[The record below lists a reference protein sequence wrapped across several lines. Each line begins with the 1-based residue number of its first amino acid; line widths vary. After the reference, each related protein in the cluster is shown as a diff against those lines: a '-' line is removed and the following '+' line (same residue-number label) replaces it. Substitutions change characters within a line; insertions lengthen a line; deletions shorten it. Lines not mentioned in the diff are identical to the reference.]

1 MKRKSLFLIF
11 ALVQTFV
18 GIAQESIIENN
29 TIIDSG
35 FHYTR
40 YTTLPINNLPL
51 KFIDKELDNV
61 RHVNKIYAIEDGFY
75 QQLSTDGS
83 PHKPLMFLMPELN
96 SFNFQPG
103 IYDAL
108 IFKRENIKFYNVY
121 KPYSELRYSNTLGS
135 SRYFS
140 VIHAQ
145 NVYKNLQIGFE
156 YDVNYTDGMFDKSQ
170 VTNQFFNAT
179 ARYKNQNETYEGY
192 LGFIRNRAMQ
202 TESGGLKSDSSFAV
216 QEYSTLAAYPVNISS
231 AYSKFKSADAFLSQK
246 VSIGKLIKDSS
257 LLKNLYLVHDLSYFS
272 NNRIYNDQFASEG
285 YYQNIYF
292 DSLST
297 KDSLATRRIQNIITL
312 KNESIIPFSFG
323 LKHDYVVFSD
333 TTNKERSSNFTPF
346 FMLGID
352 VKQFKLGFDAE
363 YIISNSR
370 YNKDFQIGG
379 NIIYKDLYANISL
392 MNKSVEYFFIHH
404 QTNNFKWDNDF
415 NKTNILNINIGYA
428 FKKYLK
434 VNLAYFNLD
443 DLVYINENL
452 SPEQATSVSNLIKAS
467 ILHNIKLGMF
477 NFNGVMSIQ
486 KLSSDK
492 AIRLPLFQTKQS
504 FYINFKMFGKKLDTQ
519 LGIDLR
525 YNTLYQA
532 DNYIPAMGTFA
543 QQNQTK
549 IGNYLFT
556 DLFAQFQIER
566 VKIFVSLSHP
576 YAGLF
581 NYNYYNTPHYPAES
595 LNFRFGVSWMFFD

>member
-532 DNYIPAMGTFA
+532 DNYIPAMGAFA

>member
-443 DLVYINENL
+443 NLVYINENL
-452 SPEQATSVSNLIKAS
+452 SPEQATSASNLIKAS

-486 KLSSDK
+486 KLSSDE

-532 DNYIPAMGTFA
+532 DNYIPAMGAFA

>member
-257 LLKNLYLVHDLSYFS
+257 FLKDLYLVHDLSYFS

-370 YNKDFQIGG
+370 YNKDYQIGG

-443 DLVYINENL
+443 NLVYINENL
-452 SPEQATSVSNLIKAS
+452 SPEQATSASNLIKAS

-581 NYNYYNTPHYPAES
+581 NYNYYNTPHYPAEN
-595 LNFRFGVSWMFFD
+595 LNLRFGVSWMFFD

>member
-1 MKRKSLFLIF
+1 LKRKSIFLVL
-11 ALVQTFV
+11 ALIQTFV
-18 GIAQESIIENN
+18 GLAQESIIENN

-35 FHYTR
+35 LHYTR

-51 KFIDKELDNV
+51 KFIDKDLDNV
-61 RHVNKIYAIEDGFY
+61 RHVNKINAIEDMFY

-83 PHKPLMFLMPELN
+83 VHKPLMFLMPELN

-140 VIHAQ
+140 VNHAQ
-145 NVYKNLQIGFE
+145 NVYKNLQVGFE
-156 YDVNYTDGMFDKSQ
+156 YDVNFTDGQFDKSQ
-170 VTNQFFNAT
+170 VMNQFFNAT

-216 QEYSTLAAYPVNISS
+216 QQYSTLAAYPVNLSS

-246 VSIGKLIKDSS
+246 ISIGKLIKDSS
-257 LLKNLYLVHDLSYFS
+257 FLKNLYLVHDLSYFS
-272 NNRIYNDQFASEG
+272 NNRIYNDQFPTEG

-292 DSLST
+292 DSTLT
-297 KDSLATRRIQNIITL
+297 NDSLATRRLQNIITIR
-312 KNESIIPFSFG
+312 NESIIPFSFG
-323 LKHDYVVFSD
+323 LKHDYVIFSD
-333 TTNKERSSNFTPF
+333 TINKERSSSFTPF
-346 FMLGID
+346 FMIGID
-352 VKQFKLGFDAE
+352 VKEFKLGFDAE
-363 YIISNSR
+363 YVISSSR
-370 YNKDFQIGG
+370 YDKDFQIGG
-379 NIIYKDLYANISL
+379 NIAYKDLYAKVCL
-392 MNKSVEYFFIHH
+392 MNKSVDYFFIHH
-404 QTNNFKWDNDF
+404 QTNNFKWDKDF

-443 DLVYINENL
+443 NLVYINQNL
-452 SPEQATSVSNLIKAS
+452 VPDQANKATNLIKTS
-467 ILHNIKLGMF
+467 ILHNIRLGMF
-477 NFNGVMSIQ
+477 NFKGIMSLQ
-486 KLSSDK
+486 TLSSQE

-504 FYINFKMFGKKLDTQ
+504 FFINFKMFGKKLDTQ
-519 LGIDLR
+519 IGVDLR
-525 YNTLYQA
+525 YNTLYEA
-532 DNYIPAMGTFA
+532 DTYLAAMGAFV
-543 QQNQTK
+543 QQSEKK

-556 DLFAQFQIER
+556 DIFAQVQLER
-566 VKIFVSLSHP
+566 VKIFVTLTHP

-581 NYNYYNTPHYPAES
+581 NYNYYYTPHYPAEN

>member
-443 DLVYINENL
+443 NLVYINENL
-452 SPEQATSVSNLIKAS
+452 SPEQATSASNLIKAS

-486 KLSSDK
+486 KLSSDE

-532 DNYIPAMGTFA
+532 DNYIPAMGAFA

-581 NYNYYNTPHYPAES
+581 NYNYYNTPHYPAEN
-595 LNFRFGVSWMFFD
+595 LNLRFGVSWMFFD

>member
-18 GIAQESIIENN
+18 GIAQELIIENN

-51 KFIDKELDNV
+51 KFIDKELDNI

-443 DLVYINENL
+443 NLVYINENL
-452 SPEQATSVSNLIKAS
+452 SPEQATSASNLIKAS

-486 KLSSDK
+486 KLSSDE

-532 DNYIPAMGTFA
+532 DNYIPAMGAFA

>member
-18 GIAQESIIENN
+18 GIAQELIIENN

-51 KFIDKELDNV
+51 KFIDKELDNI

-452 SPEQATSVSNLIKAS
+452 SPEQATSASNLIKAS

-581 NYNYYNTPHYPAES
+581 NYNYYNTPHYPAEN
-595 LNFRFGVSWMFFD
+595 LNLRFGVSWMFFD

>member
-18 GIAQESIIENN
+18 GIAQELIIENN

-443 DLVYINENL
+443 NLVYINENL

-486 KLSSDK
+486 KLSSDE

-532 DNYIPAMGTFA
+532 DNYIPAMGAFA

>member
-18 GIAQESIIENN
+18 GIAQELIIENN

-443 DLVYINENL
+443 NLVYINENL
-452 SPEQATSVSNLIKAS
+452 SPEQATSASNLIKAS

-486 KLSSDK
+486 KLSSDE

-532 DNYIPAMGTFA
+532 DNYIPAMGAFA

>member
-257 LLKNLYLVHDLSYFS
+257 FLKDLYLVHDLSYFS

-443 DLVYINENL
+443 NLVYINENL

-486 KLSSDK
+486 KLSSDE

-532 DNYIPAMGTFA
+532 DNYIPAMGAFA